1 MLSWTAIKD
10 FTVESPPTYAL
21 GRLPEVEE
29 RYTRHCNQIK
39 SSEYYKSIV
48 DYIQKDVLGDKEYVF
63 TENEFP
69 YKVEDGIKH
78 YLLWISK
85 KAHGK
90 YDPAKLISKRKE
102 ILESKEFT
110 YYRNYKNNA
119 SIYEIEH
126 YHVFAKYK

>member
-1 MLSWTAIKD
+1 MLGWNIVKN
-10 FTVESPPTYAL
+10 FTMDSPPTYAL

-29 RYTRHCNQIK
+29 RYTRHRNQIMSNVHY
-39 SSEYYKSIV
+39 SSV
-48 DYIQKDVLGDKEYVF
+48 ADYILKDVIRDNNFVF
-63 TENEFP
+63 VENEFP

-90 YDPAKLISKRKE
+90 YDPAKLISERKE
-102 ILESKEFT
+102 ILKSKEFT

-126 YHVFAKYK
+126 YHVFAKI